1 MVFSEAIEREASGMK
16 LVNKKC
22 GLDSRGYLDD
32 QIIFQS
38 GIMVSVEM

>member
-1 MVFSEAIEREASGMK
+1 MFSGAIEREPSGMK
-16 LVNKKC
+16 LEDKKC

-38 GIMVSVEM
+38 GIMVSVVM

>member
-1 MVFSEAIEREASGMK
+1 MFSGAIEIEASGMK
-16 LVNKKC
+16 LEDKKC

-38 GIMVSVEM
+38 GIMVSVVM

>member
-1 MVFSEAIEREASGMK
+1 MFSGAIEREASGMK
-16 LVNKKC
+16 LEDKKC

-38 GIMVSVEM
+38 GIMVSVVM